1 MKVKKKV
8 PELRFP
14 GFSGEW
20 EEKRLGDLGEFG
32 KSYSYSRK
40 KEGKGECV
48 HIHYGD
54 IHSKYNG
61 YVTVETDIPSIEI
74 NKEHELLKNG
84 DIVIADASEDYKDLG
99 KTLVIKDIN
108 NKKII
113 AGLHTFK
120 FTPNKNLNSM
130 FYLYFTQTNLYRKF
144 VRITGT
150 GISVYG
156 LSKRN
161 MGKMNFNLPSLPEPQ
176 KIGNYFFTLDKRIEL
191 QQQKVE
197 SLEEEKKWIMQKIFS
212 QEIRFKDE
220 NGNDYPEWE
229 EKKLEEMVDS
239 GDVELGRGKVISK
252 RHIEENPGNN
262 PVYSSSIINDG
273 IMGYTNDYM
282 FNEELITWSIDGG
295 GNFFYRNK
303 HRFSVTNVSGIMKV
317 NTRKYNYKFIH
328 SQLEILHSQLKFD
341 YIAKAHPSV
350 IVGIYTLMLPSLPEQ
365 QKIANFLSTFDNKIE
380 KEREKLEQLRE
391 LKRGL
396 LQKMFV

>member
-1 MKVKKKV
+1 MKIKKKV

-14 GFSGEW
+14 EFSGEW
-20 EEKRLGDLGEFG
+20 EEKKLGDLVNFY
-32 KSYSYSRK
+32 K
-40 KEGKGECV
+40 GKGISKSDLSEQGIPC
-48 HIHYGD
+48 ILYGELYTTYGEV
-54 IHSKYNG
+54 INNVKSKTELKENLFMSKIND
-61 YVTVETDIPSIEI
+61 VIIPSSGETAEDISCASVV
-74 NKEHELLKNG
+74 LLDNIALGGDLNILRPSKNIDG
-84 DIVIADASEDYKDLG
+84 CFLSYILNSSK
-99 KTLVIKDIN
+99 KKDI
-108 NKKII
+108 
-113 AGLHTFK
+113 ARV
-120 FTPNKNLNSM
+120 S
-130 FYLYFTQTNLYRKF
+130 Q
-144 VRITGT
+144 
-150 GISVYG
+150 GISVIHVYEKG
-156 LSKRN
+156 LKQLDI
-161 MGKMNFNLPSLPEPQ
+161 NFPSLPEQQ
-176 KIGNYFFTLDKRIEL
+176 KIGNFFFTLDKRIEL

-197 SLEEEKKWIMQKIFS
+197 NLEKEKKWIMQKIFS
-212 QEIRFKDE
+212 QEIRVKDK

-229 EKKLEEMVDS
+229 KKKLEEMVDS

-252 RHIEENPGNN
+252 RYIEENPGNN

-365 QKIANFLSTFDNKIE
+365 QKIANFLSAFDNKIE

>member
-8 PELRFP
+8 PELRFS

-20 EEKRLGDLGEFG
+20 EEKKLGDLVNFY
-32 KSYSYSRK
+32 K
-40 KEGKGECV
+40 GKGISKSDLSEQGIPC
-48 HIHYGD
+48 ILYGELYTTYGEV
-54 IHSKYNG
+54 INNVKSKTELKENLFMSKIND
-61 YVTVETDIPSIEI
+61 VIIPSSGETAEDISCASVV
-74 NKEHELLKNG
+74 LLDNIALGGDLNILRPSKNIDG
-84 DIVIADASEDYKDLG
+84 CFLSYILNSSK
-99 KTLVIKDIN
+99 KKDI
-108 NKKII
+108 
-113 AGLHTFK
+113 ARV
-120 FTPNKNLNSM
+120 S
-130 FYLYFTQTNLYRKF
+130 Q
-144 VRITGT
+144 
-150 GISVYG
+150 GISVIHVYEKG
-156 LSKRN
+156 LKQLDI
-161 MGKMNFNLPSLPEPQ
+161 NFPSLPEQQ
-176 KIGNYFFTLDKRIEL
+176 KIGNFFFTLDKRIEL

-197 SLEEEKKWIMQKIFS
+197 NLEKEKKWIMQKIFS
-212 QEIRFKDE
+212 QEIRFKDK

-252 RHIEENPGNN
+252 RYIEENPGNN

-365 QKIANFLSTFDNKIE
+365 QKIANFLSAFDNKIE

>member
-1 MKVKKKV
+1 MKIKKKV

-14 GFSGEW
+14 EFSGEW
-20 EEKRLGDLGEFG
+20 EEKKLGDLVNFY
-32 KSYSYSRK
+32 K
-40 KEGKGECV
+40 GKGISKSDLSEQGIPC
-48 HIHYGD
+48 ILYGELYTTYGEV
-54 IHSKYNG
+54 INNVKSKTELKENLFMSKIND
-61 YVTVETDIPSIEI
+61 VIIPSSGETAEDISCASVV
-74 NKEHELLKNG
+74 LLDNIALGGDLNILRPSKNIDG
-84 DIVIADASEDYKDLG
+84 CFLSYILNSSK
-99 KTLVIKDIN
+99 KKDI
-108 NKKII
+108 
-113 AGLHTFK
+113 ARV
-120 FTPNKNLNSM
+120 S
-130 FYLYFTQTNLYRKF
+130 Q
-144 VRITGT
+144 
-150 GISVYG
+150 GISVIHVYEKG
-156 LSKRN
+156 LKQLDI
-161 MGKMNFNLPSLPEPQ
+161 NFPSLPEQQ
-176 KIGNYFFTLDKRIEL
+176 KIGNFFFTLDKRIEL

-197 SLEEEKKWIMQKIFS
+197 NLEKEKKWIMQKIFS
-212 QEIRFKDE
+212 QEIRFKDK

-252 RHIEENPGNN
+252 RYIEENPGNN

-365 QKIANFLSTFDNKIE
+365 QKIANFLSAFDNKIE